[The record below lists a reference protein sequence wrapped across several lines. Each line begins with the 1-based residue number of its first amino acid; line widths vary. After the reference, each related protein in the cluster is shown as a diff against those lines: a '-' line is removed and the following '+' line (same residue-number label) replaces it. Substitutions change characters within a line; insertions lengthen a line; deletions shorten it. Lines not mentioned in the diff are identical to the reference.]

1 MNKKDRKNTI
11 HKHFEISQDVN
22 TILKN
27 ITKAINQELDGKYY
41 EWQIFEVAMRLFQ
54 SQLKLMDN
62 DRKREIFAGAD
73 GGQ

>member
-1 MNKKDRKNTI
+1 MQ
-11 HKHFEISQDVN
+11 KHLEISKCTDK
-22 TILKN
+22 ILKD
-27 ITKAINQELDGKYY
+27 ITKAINKELDGKYY

-73 GGQ
+73 GGQK